1 MKKLYTLAAAALV
14 ALTANAQN
22 FTLSVHGEPVKDGD
36 RVDITKYWVGEGV
49 NQYNPEFAI
58 TSTTNA
64 TAKVT
69 AKLIKDDCSPKLSED
84 YLTGA
89 KWSLLFCEEGGQ
101 CHNINEV
108 GKSMSSNYTLTAN
121 EPKTIQVEFALF
133 DKGDEQNLEDLKI
146 DYEFSV
152 EVTIGN
158 ETSTVY
164 MYGDKSPA
172 GVEDITVD
180 SNAPA
185 VYFDLQGRK
194 VANPEKG
201 IYIKRQGA
209 KATKVVL

>member
-22 FTLSVHGEPVKDGD
+22 FTLSVHGETVKDGD
-36 RVDITKYWVGEGV
+36 RVDITKYWVETSS
-49 NQYNPEFAI
+49 QYNPEFAI
-58 TSTTNA
+58 TSTSNA

-69 AKLIKDDCSPKLSED
+69 AKLIKDDCSPKLSDD

-101 CHNINEV
+101 CHDINEV
-108 GKSMSSNYTLTAN
+108 GKSMSSDFTLTAN
-121 EPKTIQVEFALF
+121 QPKTIQVEFALF
-133 DKGDEQNLEDLKI
+133 DKGDNQELEDLTI
-146 DYEFSV
+146 DFEFSV
-152 EVTIGN
+152 EVTVGS

-164 MYGDKSPA
+164 MFGKQTPA